1 MPETSSGSIRDFA
14 DVLRVNDEGVRTSL
28 DEIIN
33 DELAGALHGAPV
45 GVIDKFLRRISTR
58 AAMMLLEHA
67 RSEAV
72 SSLSE
77 EMREELRQ
85 GILEKIRRLVNE
97 GKAVVENPDGPV
109 YPDVSPALARFD
121 EVLGWDKATLRARA
135 GKYFSEPLLWAEAL
149 YGLPE
154 STVAPFLAKFPWL
167 VRRRI
172 RGFVKLQNEPDCP
185 DDVML
190 TRMELGRAL

>member
-1 MPETSSGSIRDFA
+1 MPDTFSGSIRNFA

-28 DEIIN
+28 NEITN

-45 GVIDKFLRRISTR
+45 GVVDKFFRRLSTR
-58 AAMMLLEHA
+58 AAMMILEHA
-67 RSEAV
+67 RSEEI
-72 SSLSE
+72 SSLSGE
-77 EMREELRQ
+77 ARKELRQ
-85 GILEKIRRLVNE
+85 GILDKIRRLVNE
-97 GKAVVENPDGPV
+97 GKAVMENPDGPI

-121 EVLGWDKATLRARA
+121 TILGWDKATLRARA
-135 GKYFSEPLLWAEAL
+135 GKYFAEPLLWEQAL
-149 YGLPE
+149 HGLPE

-172 RGFVKLQNEPDCP
+172 RGFIMSQKEPACP

-190 TRMELGRAL
+190 IRMELGRTL